1 MTEPIRCPRCRR
13 AFGGHFTWRRA
24 HPENRCRKIVGLRAI
39 GLHQNG
45 GGVWRRPGPTDP
57 MQLRFP
63 LFGRGR
69 PRKTTSHVPQYS
81 LGTAE
86 RRTPLSGSWRRA
98 RHETSQLRLWPVA
111 A

>member
-1 MTEPIRCPRCRR
+1 MTEPITCSRCHR

-24 HPENRCRKIVGLRAI
+24 HPDRRCRKIVELRAI

-57 MQLRFP
+57 IQLRFP

-69 PRKTTSHVPQYS
+69 PRKHVPQYF
-81 LGTAE
+81 LGTAN
-86 RRTPLSGSWRRA
+86 RRSPIARVVGHA
-98 RHETSQLRLWPVA
+98 RHGAPQPRLFEVA